1 MIMYHGDRAVSDM
14 ILAEMPVEVQPA
26 IKDLAVQ
33 AYAAYATDLY
43 GSATP
48 PSATG

>member
-1 MIMYHGDRAVSDM
+1 
-14 ILAEMPVEVQPA
+14 MPVEVQPA

-43 GSATP
+43 GTATP